1 MSIVY
6 RKKKLWRNVMNQFH
20 PEWEQEQDRVKQV
33 VKEVKKRAKRIQV
46 DVGDIRSEIVDI
58 RNRFW
63 EDVTVNM
70 DEPDDAAETYAS
82 MKQQAEVLSERERT
96 HRVAQKQLKA
106 LRRLQ
111 ENPYFGRIDFREE
124 DDSIFH
130 RLESIYIG
138 IASFYDDETDQFLIY
153 DWRAPISSM
162 YYDYAPGPAEYQ
174 TPGGLIQG
182 KMELKRQFLI
192 RRGQIQSMFDTGV
205 TIGDELLQ
213 KVLGQHSDSQ
223 MKSIVATI
231 QREQNLII
239 RDEKSKLLVVQGAA
253 GSGKTSAALQRVAY
267 LLYRYRET
275 LRADQ
280 ILLFSPNPMFN
291 SYISTVLPELGEENM
306 QQTTFQ
312 EYLEHQVGNRL
323 EVEDPFSQME
333 YTLSQEK
340 QIGYETR
347 LAGIRWKSSM
357 DFLQLIERYVERL
370 GHKGLH
376 FHDLKFRDQVVVT
389 SNEIS
394 AHFSTYDLKLPIPN
408 RLRLTAEWL
417 QRQLRRFEIEQ
428 RKSKWI
434 DEEIELLDDEA
445 YYRAHQRLQ
454 KEKGFTDSTFD
465 DFDRERELLAQM
477 LLRNLTR
484 PIRRSI
490 EKLTFVNVMG
500 MYRQLFV
507 QQGLIQENVELE
519 KDLPSEIQAIAEQ
532 TVVELSQG
540 KLAYEDATPY
550 VYFQAL
556 LLGFQINTT
565 VRHVFIDEA
574 QDYSP
579 FQYAFL
585 RRLFPRSKMTVLGD
599 LNQSIYAHTE
609 RGVGFHP
616 IYSLFE
622 GERIEKFVLTKSYR
636 STKQIGEFTQQILMG
651 GEVIEPFNR
660 PGILPTVTQVMDDE
674 EHHQQIL
681 NRILELQKQGYQS
694 IAIICKTN
702 EESEQVF
709 GKLGNRIPL
718 ILIKKSTLSFDQG
731 IMVIPT
737 YLSKGVEF
745 DAVILY
751 NASDETYHREGERKL
766 FYTACTR
773 AMHELHLFSRGKVS
787 RLVDRVDKCLYVK
800 LG

>member
-1 MSIVY
+1 
-6 RKKKLWRNVMNQFH
+6 MNQIH
-20 PEWEQEQDRVKQV
+20 PEWEQEQARVQKV
-33 VKEVKKRAKRIQV
+33 TEEVKKKAELIQA
-46 DVGDIRSEIVDI
+46 DVGDIRTEIVDI

-70 DEPDDAAETYAS
+70 DEPDDAVETYVS

-96 HRVAQKQLKA
+96 HRVSQKQLKS

-111 ENPYFGRIDFREE
+111 ENPYFGRIDFCEE
-124 DDSIFH
+124 NNSGSY
-130 RLESIYIG
+130 LSESIYIG

-162 YYDYAPGPAEYQ
+162 YYDYAPGPAGYQ
-174 TPGGLIQG
+174 TPGGYIQG
-182 KMELKRQFLI
+182 EMELKRQFLI

-213 KVLGQHSDSQ
+213 EVLGQHSDSQ

-231 QREQNLII
+231 QREQNQII
-239 RDEKSKLLVVQGAA
+239 RDEKSKLLIVQGAA

-312 EYLEHQVGNRL
+312 EYLENQVGNRL
-323 EVEDPFSQME
+323 EVEDPFSQIE
-333 YTLSQEK
+333 YTLSQTK
-340 QIGYETR
+340 QKGYKTR
-347 LAGIRWKSSM
+347 MAGIRWKASM
-357 DFLQLIERYVERL
+357 IFLRLIEGYVERL
-370 GHKGLH
+370 GQTGLQ
-376 FHDLKFRDQVVVT
+376 FQDLKFRDHMVVT
-389 SNEIS
+389 SDEIS
-394 AHFSTYDLKLPIPN
+394 AHFTSYDRKLPIPN

-417 QRQLRRFEIEQ
+417 QKQLRRFEVEQ
-428 RKSKWI
+428 RQSSWI

-454 KEKGFTDSTFD
+454 KEKRFTDSTFD
-465 DFDRERELLAQM
+465 DFDRERQLLAQM
-477 LLRNLTR
+477 LLRDLTR
-484 PIRRSI
+484 PLRRSI
-490 EKLTFVNVMG
+490 EKLEFVDVIG
-500 MYRQLFV
+500 TYRRLFDEPS
-507 QQGLIQENVELE
+507 LLQENELFIE
-519 KDLPSEIQAIAEQ
+519 LQTIAEQ
-532 TVVELSQG
+532 TVAELDQG
-540 KLAYEDATPY
+540 NLLYEDATPF

-599 LNQSIYAHTE
+599 LNQSIYAHAE
-609 RGVGFHP
+609 SGVGFDP
-616 IYSLFE
+616 VYSLFE
-622 GERIEKFVLTKSYR
+622 GERIDKFVLTKSYR
-636 STKQIGEFTQQILMG
+636 STKQIGEFTQQILIG

-660 PGILPTVTQVMDDE
+660 PGNLPTVTEVSHVE

-681 NRILELQKQGYQS
+681 HRILDLQKQGHQS

-702 EESEQVF
+702 QESEQVYANLQD
-709 GKLGNRIPL
+709 KIPL
-718 ILIKKSTLSFDQG
+718 MLIKKSTLSFDQG
-731 IMVIPT
+731 IVVIPT

-751 NASDETYHREGERKL
+751 DASDEVYHREEERKL

-773 AMHELHLFSRGKVS
+773 AMHELHLYSRGEISRFVSKV
-787 RLVDRVDKCLYVK
+787 DECLYVRQGK
-800 LG
+800 RK